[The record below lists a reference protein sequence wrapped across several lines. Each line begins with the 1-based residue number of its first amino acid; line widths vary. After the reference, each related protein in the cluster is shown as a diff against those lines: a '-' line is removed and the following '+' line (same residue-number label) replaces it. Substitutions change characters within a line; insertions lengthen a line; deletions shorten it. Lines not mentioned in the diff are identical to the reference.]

1 MLFPLRA
8 AAQTLAVQTLAFLLL
23 GPALLA
29 QAPLAAPPPGLLLA
43 TNQYANTLSIID
55 PVMGKEIAVLPE
67 EHITGHELATS
78 PDGRT
83 VFIPIYGN
91 TGVGKPGTD
100 GHEILAVDIAS
111 RHIAHVID
119 LGHGVRPHKPIYNPA
134 DGLLYVSAEL
144 DNAIDII
151 DPKSF
156 KLVGSIPTGEPQSHM
171 FVLSPDGH
179 RAYTANVS
187 TGTVSVL
194 DLKARK
200 LVTVIAVARQVQ
212 RIAISN
218 DGALVFTSAVDKP
231 ELDVID
237 TRTNTVQTRIPL
249 LSNSYGAAATADG
262 HSLLLALPSI
272 DQVAVIDLRT
282 LKVAR
287 TIPTPPGPQ
296 AILLRPDGHAAFVS
310 CVRSKTIVTINTDT
324 FQVAQT
330 IAAGNGVDGLAW
342 ANTAR

>member
-1 MLFPLRA
+1 MPFLLRA
-8 AAQTLAVQTLAFLLL
+8 LTTTLATLLTTS
-23 GPALLA
+23 ALLA
-29 QAPLAAPPPGLLLA
+29 QAAPPAASSGLLLA

-55 PVMGKEIAVLPE
+55 PASGKEIAVLPE

-91 TGVGKPGTD
+91 SGVGKPGTD

-111 RHIAHVID
+111 RRIAHIID
-119 LGHGVRPHKPIYNPA
+119 LGHGVRPHKPAFSPA

-151 DPKSF
+151 DPRTLS
-156 KLVGSIPTGEPQSHM
+156 VIGSVPTGKPESHM

-200 LVTVIAVARQVQ
+200 VITIIPVAHGVQ

-218 DGALVFTSAVDKP
+218 DGALVFTSDTDKH

-237 TRTNTVQTRIPL
+237 TATNTLKTRIPL
-249 LSNSYGAAATADG
+249 PANGYGSAATADG
-262 HSLLLALPSI
+262 RSLLVALPAI
-272 DQVAVIDLRT
+272 DQVAVVDIPT
-282 LKVAR
+282 LKVTR

-296 AILLRPDGHAAFVS
+296 AILLRPDGRVAYVS
-310 CVRSKTIVTINTDT
+310 CMRSKTIVAINSDT
-324 FQVAQT
+324 FAITQT
-330 IAAGNGVDGLAW
+330 ISAGDGVDGLAW
-342 ANTAR
+342 AASPR